1 MVKSG
6 PSSAVI
12 PSETSR
18 SVARPS
24 DSGLKK
30 LAVPCFDGNIME
42 WPNFNRLFEEL
53 VCKNTSLSEVEKLNY
68 LVQSLK
74 GDAKEWIGRYLATPD
89 SFTEAYKAL
98 VRRYGDV
105 HFLSIEL
112 HKKLRTLR
120 APTTD
125 IRDQR
130 RYIDQAATIC
140 TQMKTLQTKTDNLE
154 TVYTVLGKLPNET
167 CDKTMDKIS
176 IEQFTDI
183 DLVLEKVDETLT
195 KLSFA
200 QHTKSATSD
209 VNKTN
214 SWNKTNA
221 ESPRF
226 KDARQLGTC
235 VYCKRQGHNMS
246 QCVTVSDK
254 QERARILRDENRC
267 MNCAAEGH
275 SSVNCRSL
283 GCRSCGGKHHTS
295 TCVNLQTYREHETS
309 LRDTAT
315 RGWSVN
321 HTQPMMERQKN
332 TPTQTKLFASQV
344 QMEPDTKKTTLNVGR
359 LLTATVPVLKEK
371 TKQDENVIAGRENFE
386 SDSITAACVSTT
398 DTQDDMIEVDKL
410 SVMEAGTDKFMGP
423 LTVEND
429 LINQQVVKRFSETTK
444 KPDDDY
450 VVRFPWKEH
459 GSKSQLPSNYKIALR
474 RLESETHRKRR
485 QTTMGSLKQATPKN
499 TTKVTTSAVEG
510 EALLETT
517 ARKPR
522 KRLLPNKDDGRAK
535 DMKRSRVESTIGKP

>member
-1 MVKSG
+1 
-6 PSSAVI
+6 
-12 PSETSR
+12 
-18 SVARPS
+18 
-24 DSGLKK
+24 
-30 LAVPCFDGNIME
+30 
-42 WPNFNRLFEEL
+42 
-53 VCKNTSLSEVEKLNY
+53 
-68 LVQSLK
+68 
-74 GDAKEWIGRYLATPD
+74 
-89 SFTEAYKAL
+89 
-98 VRRYGDV
+98 
-105 HFLSIEL
+105 
-112 HKKLRTLR
+112 
-120 APTTD
+120 
-125 IRDQR
+125 
-130 RYIDQAATIC
+130 
-140 TQMKTLQTKTDNLE
+140 MKTLQTKTDNLE

-535 DMKRSRVESTIGKP
+535 DMKRSRVESTIGKVEIRRPIRNACVFCSREHFSSECRSVTTLKGRQTIVERRNLCVVCLIAHKDELCRRVSQNRRMGNGCHFCKRYDHHSALCSLGTWRTDRREARECRRATATTEPNERDSPV